1 MKTQVAHLLHRS
13 LRYLESGDGR
23 PLVLLH
29 AFPLSADQW
38 LPQLHRVPKGWRFIA
53 PDLRGFRGAGPAYED
68 PGLANLTI
76 DDYADD
82 VVELMVHLD
91 IEKAVVCGLSMG
103 GYVAFGMVRRAP
115 KRLAGLVLANTRST
129 PDTDEGRAGR
139 DRMIDLANREGT
151 AAIAR
156 EMVPKLLGAS
166 SRADQPDL
174 EEAVTRLIRMN
185 SVEGIVAGLR
195 ALKTRPDSTPLLAG
209 ITCPTLVISG
219 DEDVIIPVKDAE
231 SMHTAI
237 PGSTLNV
244 LPKVGH
250 LSNLEATAAFSRAL
264 DILLPAWTWD

>member
-1 MKTQVAHLLHRS
+1 VKTQIAHLLHRS
-13 LRYLESGDGR
+13 MRYLESGEGR

-53 PDLRGFRGAGPAYED
+53 PDLRGFRGAGPAFED
-68 PGLANLTI
+68 PGLGNLSI

-82 VVELMVHLD
+82 VIELMVHLEID
-91 IEKAVVCGLSMG
+91 RAVVCGLSMG

-115 KRLAGLVLANTRST
+115 KRIAGLVLANTRST

-139 DRMIDLANREGT
+139 DRMIDLANREGA

-156 EMVPKLLGAS
+156 EMVPKLLGAT
-166 SRADQPDL
+166 SRANQPDL

-185 SVEGIVAGLR
+185 STEGIVSGLR
-195 ALKTRPDSTPLLAG
+195 ALKARPDSTPLLNSIA
-209 ITCPTLVISG
+209 CPALVISG
-219 DEDVIIPVKDAE
+219 DEDAIIPVKDAE
-231 SMHTAI
+231 AMHAAI
-237 PGSTLNV
+237 SGSTLTV

-250 LSNLEATAAFSRAL
+250 LSNLESATNFSKAL
-264 DILLPAWTWD
+264 ETLASPHH